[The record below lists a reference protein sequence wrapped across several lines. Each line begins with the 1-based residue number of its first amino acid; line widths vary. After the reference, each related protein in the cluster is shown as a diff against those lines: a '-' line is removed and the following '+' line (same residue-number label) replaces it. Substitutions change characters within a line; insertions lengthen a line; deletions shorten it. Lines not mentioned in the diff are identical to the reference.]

1 MFNKFKIGNK
11 VFVNGIGKNDGK
23 VYENVSAIVIE
34 HDSYFKDYRVQF
46 KDGTTDWISP
56 QYLRKPYS
64 RKRR

>member
-1 MFNKFKIGNK
+1 MFSKFKIGNK

-23 VYENVSAIVIE
+23 VYANVSAIVIE
-34 HDSYFKDYRVQF
+34 HDSYFKDYLVRF